1 MTRYKVIL
9 NPAAGHGNGL
19 RALPLVK
26 QTLDQLH
33 LDYDLVLTERSGQG
47 IELARQAAGD
57 GYDVVVAAGGD
68 GTINEVVNG
77 LMAVKLAGDQP
88 PVLGVLPIGRGND
101 FAYSVG
107 IPVEVGPACQA
118 LANASHHPVD
128 IGKVTG
134 GKVPEGRYFCNCV
147 GIGFDAIVTI
157 EVAKMPRLGGFAG
170 FLIAVLKTMFLY
182 NHAPLADIDFGGQTI
197 SQRSLLISI
206 MNGKRLGGGGF
217 VTAPDSLPDDGLLD
231 LCIAEQMSVWAI
243 MRMIPL
249 FMKGTQATQK
259 TIKTGRTARVT
270 VTAHDGPLPAHTDG
284 EIICTEDKHL
294 AVELLP
300 RQLEIIR

>member
-1 MTRYKVIL
+1 
-9 NPAAGHGNGL
+9 AGHGNGL
-19 RALPLVK
+19 KSLPQVK
-26 QTLDQLH
+26 QTLDQLQ

-47 IELARQAAGD
+47 IDLARQAAKD

-77 LMAVKLAGDQP
+77 LMAVKLAGARP
-88 PVLGVLPIGRGND
+88 PILGVLPIGRGND

-107 IPVEVGPACQA
+107 IPVEVEPACRA
-118 LANASHHPVD
+118 LANANHHPVD

-134 GKVPEGRYFCNCV
+134 GKVPQGRYFCNCV

-231 LCIAEQMSVWAI
+231 LCIAEQMSIWAI
-243 MRMIPL
+243 LRIIPL
-249 FMKGTQATQK
+249 FMKGTQASQK
-259 TIKTGRTARVT
+259 TIKTGRTAQVT

-284 EIICTEDKHL
+284 EIICTEDKRL
-294 AVELLP
+294 TVELLP